1 MNVMRKLQLSIF
13 TMLLA
18 SSVSFGATAADSL
31 AFIPGKVIPM
41 GESFLENL
49 QKRDSI
55 LIADQ
60 VLYGCELKDV
70 EEGTVLGFPEVKQE
84 ENASLMVLG
93 EWQIDTLKVRKQ
105 KKGAPSLL
113 DIRASLRMT
122 AFDEGEYRLPAI
134 AVARLDREGVVDT
147 LVFNPSVLAVRTM
160 PVDTATFQL
169 HDIKGQIKY
178 PVTFREIL
186 PYLCLAL
193 LLAALVALAVFLV
206 RKYRRKKVEAE
217 LQDPAHIVALRKLET
232 YRGDKLWAPEKQ
244 KQFYSGVTD
253 TLREYVVRRYGIGA
267 MEMTTKEIFDDLKDK
282 DVPEDL
288 YAELK
293 ELFERADF
301 VKFAKYVADN
311 TENASAVPLAVRF
324 VTTTYQSEIESQP
337 EAGKTP
343 DKPEPKINE

>member
-1 MNVMRKLQLSIF
+1 MKIKIAILAV
-13 TMLLA
+13 LLPFCA
-18 SSVSFGATAADSL
+18 FVPAFGADSL
-31 AFIPGKVIPM
+31 AFTSGKVIPM
-41 GESFLENL
+41 GPSFLENL
-49 QKRDSI
+49 QQRDSV

-70 EEGTVLGFPEVKQE
+70 EEGTLLGFPEVKQE
-84 ENASLMVLG
+84 EDVPLLVLG

-105 KKGAPSLL
+105 KKGSPSLL
-113 DIRASLRMT
+113 DIRAALKMT

-134 AVARLDREGVVDT
+134 AIARLDKEGVVDT
-147 LVFNPSVLAVRTM
+147 LVFEPSVLSVKTM
-160 PVDTATFQL
+160 PVDTATFRL
-169 HDIKGQIKY
+169 HDIKGQIRY

-186 PYLCLAL
+186 PYLCGAL
-193 LLAALVALAVFLV
+193 LLAGIIVLVVFLV
-206 RKYRRKKVEAE
+206 RKYRRKKVERE
-217 LQDPAHIVALRKLET
+217 LQDPAHIVALRKLEN
-232 YRGDKLWAPEKQ
+232 YRGDRLWAPEKQ

-253 TLREYVVRRYGIGA
+253 TLREYVVRRYGISA
-267 MEMTTKEIFDDLKDK
+267 MEMTTKEIFDGLRDT
-282 DVPEDL
+282 DVPKEL
-288 YAELK
+288 YDELK
-293 ELFERADF
+293 ALFERADF

>member
-1 MNVMRKLQLSIF
+1 MKNRIVILAVLLPF
-13 TMLLA
+13 LA
-18 SSVSFGATAADSL
+18 SVPVSGADSL
-31 AFIPGKVIPM
+31 VFTPGKVIPM
-41 GESFLENL
+41 GQSFLENL
-49 QKRDSI
+49 QKRDSV

-70 EEGTVLGFPEVKQE
+70 EEGTLLGFPEVKQE
-84 ENASLMVLG
+84 ENASLLVLG

-113 DIRASLRMT
+113 DIRAALKMT
-122 AFDEGEYRLPAI
+122 AFDEGEYSLPAI

-147 LVFNPSVLAVRTM
+147 LVFDPSVLSVKTM

-186 PYLCLAL
+186 PYLCLGL
-193 LLAALVALAVFLV
+193 LLAGLVALIVFLV

-217 LQDPAHIVALRKLET
+217 LQDPAHIVALRKLEN
-232 YRGDKLWAPEKQ
+232 YRGDRLWAPEKQ

-253 TLREYVVRRYGIGA
+253 TLREYVVRRYGISA
-267 MEMTTKEIFDDLKDK
+267 MEMTTKEIFDDLKGT
-282 DVPEDL
+282 DVPGDL

-324 VTTTYQSEIESQP
+324 VTTTYQSEIEGPSDAEKTASVEEKAP
-337 EAGKTP
+337 EK
-343 DKPEPKINE
+343 K